1 MLLFLRPSNGLSIVF
16 IRPFKGLFE
25 LCLWFPASLT
35 GPNLFSFEANKW
47 TQLKLEP
54 ALFLA
59 LHSRTNCVFQRPSHG
74 LIIAFTHKMRIFL
87 RPSHGLSFHSRT
99 NCVYPWGRTWTQHC
113 IHAQNAYI
121 PEAVHGLSIAFTHK
135 LRIFLRPTSGLICTI
150 RNLLFK
156 LRSQVSLYLQNYC
169 R

>member
-1 MLLFLRPSNGLSIVF
+1 MLLFLRPSNGLGIVFTHLRVF
-16 IRPFKGLFE
+16 IRPSKGLFE
-25 LCLWFPASLT
+25 LGLWFPASIT
-35 GPNLFSFEANKW
+35 GPDLFSFEANKW

-87 RPSHGLSFHSRT
+87 RPSHGLSF
-99 NCVYPWGRTWTQHC
+99 
-113 IHAQNAYI
+113 IHAQIAYI

-135 LRIFLRPTSGLICTI
+135 MRIFLRPTSGLICTI

>member
-35 GPNLFSFEANKW
+35 GTNLFCFEANKW

-54 ALFLA
+54 ALFLS

-87 RPSHGLSFHSRT
+87 RPSHGLII
-99 NCVYPWGRTWTQHC
+99 V
-113 IHAQNAYI
+113 
-121 PEAVHGLSIAFTHK
+121 FTHK
-135 LRIFLRPTSGLICTI
+135 MRIFLSSTNGLKCSLK
-150 RNLLFK
+150 NLLFK
-156 LRSQVSLYLQNYC
+156 LSSKVYLT
-169 R
+169 